1 MDIDGL
7 HKLIE
12 QCNTFNAEKFNGI
25 TELINAQNS
34 RVRAKIEET
43 HDSLKREINGHTKD
57 LIDIKD
63 IEIPAIKEKLD
74 KSTRLV
80 KWISKHPGKCLL
92 LFFLSIVASNYILEQ
107 YSIPELIKFI
117 KSIL

>member
-7 HKLIE
+7 YELVK
-12 QCNTFNAEKFNGI
+12 QGNDFNKEKFNGI

-34 RVRAKIEET
+34 SVRAKIEET
-43 HDSLKREINGHTKD
+43 HDSLKREINGHTKE
-57 LIDIKD
+57 LNKIKD
-63 IEIPAIKEKLD
+63 IEIPELKTKIHEY
-74 KSTRLV
+74 TRLT
-80 KWISKHPGKCLL
+80 KWISKHPGKCMII
-92 LFFLSIVASNYILEQ
+92 FFLSIVASNYILEQ

>member
-7 HKLIE
+7 YELVKQGNE
-12 QCNTFNAEKFNGI
+12 FNKEKFSGI
-25 TELINAQNS
+25 TELIKAQNS

-57 LIDIKD
+57 LIEIKD

-80 KWISKHPGKCLL
+80 KWIGKNPGKCLL

-107 YSIPELIKFI
+107 YSIPELIKLI